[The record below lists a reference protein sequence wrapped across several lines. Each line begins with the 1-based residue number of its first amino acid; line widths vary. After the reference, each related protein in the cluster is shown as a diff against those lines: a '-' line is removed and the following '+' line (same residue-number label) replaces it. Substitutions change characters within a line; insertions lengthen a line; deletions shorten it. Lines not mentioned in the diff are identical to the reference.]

1 MVHMKKT
8 EKADEDDSRDG
19 HERLCSRLGLLS

>member
-8 EKADEDDSRDG
+8 EKADEDDSGDG
-19 HERLCSRLGLLS
+19 HERLCSRLGQLS